1 MTFKDLGNQVR
12 TCYNSLQQLINTL
25 SDGFAEI
32 EGGGGGGSS
41 YSTEEHVIGTW
52 IDGKPLYEKTIAIDN
67 ISVGYK
73 PSDGVQTRIPH
84 GISNL
89 KQAVS
94 LEYSA
99 PFFNKT
105 GSNALYGG
113 TTTPE
118 VLAYFIVTSTNIE
131 AAGGTNYHGG
141 AVGRYWYFTIRYTKT
156 TD

>member
-1 MTFKDLGNQVR
+1 MTFRDLGNQIR

-41 YSTEEHVIGTW
+41 YSTEEHVVGTW

-67 ISVGYK
+67 IDIGYTNEVK
-73 PSDGVQTRIPH
+73 TKIPH

-105 GSNALYGG
+105 GSNAVFAG
-113 TTTPE
+113 TTPSI
-118 VLAYFIVTSTNIE
+118 LAYFIVTESDIE
-131 AAGGTNYHGG
+131 AAGGTNYHSG
-141 AVGRYWYFTIRYTKT
+141 AAGRYWYFTVRYTKT

>member
-1 MTFKDLGNQVR
+1 MTFTDLATQVR

-32 EGGGGGGSS
+32 EGGGGSGGSS

-67 ISVGYK
+67 IDVGYTNEVK
-73 PSDGVQTRIPH
+73 TKIPH

-89 KQAVS
+89 KEAVS

-105 GSNALYGG
+105 GSNAVFLG
-113 TTTPE
+113 TTSPAI
-118 VLAYFIVTSTNIE
+118 LAYFIVTSTNIE
-131 AAGGTNYHGG
+131 AAGGTNFHSG
-141 AVGRYWYFTIRYTKT
+141 AEGRYWYFTVRYTKT